1 MIQQKRLFAII
12 GLFLLSF
19 CDDSKAIYLRT
30 EIDEES
36 EKGK

>member
-1 MIQQKRLFAII
+1 MAHQNKLIVTIA
-12 GLFLLSF
+12 LFLL
-19 CDDSKAIYLRT
+19 CILDESKAIYLRT